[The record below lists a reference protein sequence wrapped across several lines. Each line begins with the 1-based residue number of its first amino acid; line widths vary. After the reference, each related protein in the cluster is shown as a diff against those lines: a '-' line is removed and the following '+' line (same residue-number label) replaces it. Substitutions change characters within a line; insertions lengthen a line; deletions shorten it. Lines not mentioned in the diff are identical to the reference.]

1 MPDSQAQPNEP
12 EGQSR
17 QGLRDRRTPEGL
29 RLLDWT
35 IPDATPGSTDI
46 PRAGAGREGRAKLA
60 VLVDTPRMLPAASVF
75 AEQAGLQGTQ
85 VRVFID
91 EAEALTWL
99 FNNTS
104 RITP

>member
-1 MPDSQAQPNEP
+1 MPDSQSSRPNEP
-12 EGQSR
+12 DNQSR
-17 QGLRDRRTPEGL
+17 QRLRDRRTPEGL

-35 IPDATPGSTDI
+35 SPDATPGSTAI
-46 PRAGAGREGRAKLA
+46 PRAGAGRREGTAKLA

-99 FNNTS
+99 YNKLS
-104 RITP
+104 R